1 MIGATL
7 LWGGT
12 FVVIRDSLKQID
24 PGALVFA
31 RFGVAGLGLLVAL
44 ALRRSAPARA
54 VIVNGV
60 VSGLLVGACYLLQAI
75 GLQHTS
81 AGSSAFLTCAGSLF
95 AGLFAWPIVRQRPGG
110 PLLAGLTLA
119 LAGSALLSLD
129 AAFRLGGAEAITFAG
144 ALSYAAGVAWVARL
158 GGGVDPLALAAIQSI
173 AVAAA
178 LAPKAPLALSQLAA
192 LPAAGWARFA
202 YLALCGSVIAPLLQL
217 YALRALPPGRV
228 GLLLALEP
236 VFALVVAT
244 SAGGERFV
252 LRWWAGA
259 ALILIAVVTVEWRAS
274 REAAWPPPAT
284 ARSGA

>member
-1 MIGATL
+1 MVGATL

-31 RFGVAGLGLLVAL
+31 RFGVAGAALLVAL
-44 ALRRSAPARA
+44 ARRRAAPPRA
-54 VIVNGV
+54 VVANGV
-60 VSGLLVGACYLLQAI
+60 VSGVLVGACYLLQAI
-75 GLQHTS
+75 GLQRTS

-95 AGLFAWPIVRQRPGG
+95 AGLFAWPIVRQRPGR
-110 PLLAGLTLA
+110 PLLLGLA
-119 LAGSALLSLD
+119 LALGGSALLSLE
-129 AAFRLGGAEAITFAG
+129 ASFRIGGAEAITFAG

-158 GGGVDPLALAAIQSI
+158 GGGVDPLALAAIQSV
-173 AVAAA
+173 AVAVA
-178 LAPKAPLALSQLAA
+178 LAPSAPRAVAELGALA
-192 LPAAGWARFA
+192 PAGWARFA
-202 YLALCGSVIAPLLQL
+202 YLALCGSLIAPLLQL

-252 LRWWAGA
+252 LRWWTGA
-259 ALILIAVVTVEWRAS
+259 ALILIAVLMVEWRAS
-274 REAAWPPPAT
+274 REAASSPPAT